1 MRRRSS
7 ARVLGPYE
15 ERGRWRLIIVEDGG
29 RRSVFLP
36 TREEALRFKA
46 GTQREIAPPPSRRIA
61 DVLTQ
66 WHKHKLHEA
75 QCKPESI
82 KHQYRRL
89 QAFLAPAAELDI
101 AALTPKRAAALY
113 AEATL
118 RPSAKTGCIPA
129 VASHRFDLWAAQCFF
144 RWSVRQGYVGASPFR
159 DVKPVGKVNAG
170 KPQLRIEEAR
180 RFTEAAIGY
189 FEETQSSL
197 AIGALVALT
206 MGLRTSEVLDR
217 VVRDLDD
224 GARYLWI
231 DAGKTANAR
240 RHLEVPELVQPYLL
254 LLAAGKQPEEF
265 LFGASE
271 SGGRRYRQKMWEMV
285 RRLCQRAGVPIVC
298 THSLRGLWATL
309 AVQSGA
315 ASHVVAAN
323 LGHHSFQVTERHYAQ
338 GSVVKN
344 AATARVLEMLG
355 NGSGSRRASPK
366 EQLEQLDENELT
378 QLLALL
384 VESKKGG
391 APTN

>member
-15 ERGRWRLIIVEDGG
+15 ERGRWRLIIVEEGG

-61 DVLTQ
+61 DVLAQ
-66 WHKHKLHEA
+66 WHTHKLREA

-82 KHQYRRL
+82 KQQYRRL
-89 QAFLAPAAELDI
+89 QAFLAPVAELDI

-129 VASHRFDLWAAQCFF
+129 VASHRFDLWVAQSFF

-159 DVKPVGKVNAG
+159 DVKPVGKMNAG

-189 FEETQSSL
+189 FAETQSPL

-254 LLAAGKQPEEF
+254 QLAAGKHPEQR
-265 LFGASE
+265 LFGDSQG
-271 SGGRRYRQKMWEMV
+271 GGRRYRQKMWEMV
-285 RRLCQRAGVPIVC
+285 RRLCQRAEVPRVC

-338 GSVVKN
+338 GAAVKN
-344 AATARVLEMLG
+344 AATARVLGVLRSSSETKQP
-355 NGSGSRRASPK
+355 SARA
-366 EQLEQLDENELT
+366 QLENLDEDTLA
-378 QLLALL
+378 QLLAML
-384 VESKKGG
+384 VETKKGG